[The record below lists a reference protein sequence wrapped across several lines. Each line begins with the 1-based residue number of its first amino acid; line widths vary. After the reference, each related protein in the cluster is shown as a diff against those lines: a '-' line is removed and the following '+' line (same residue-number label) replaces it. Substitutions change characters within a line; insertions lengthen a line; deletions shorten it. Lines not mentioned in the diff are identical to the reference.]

1 MASFD
6 TDALMDSIKDAANG
20 VLQLDVTTVRGFA
33 QDQLTQLAQQ
43 AEGIAAMQSAGAFD
57 GNDELRDH
65 FASQLQD
72 MTRNFA
78 MTLRG
83 LVAVTVEKLVTAIL
97 TVIGQ
102 AISTATGAALS
113 LPGA

>member
-1 MASFD
+1 
-6 TDALMDSIKDAANG
+6 
-20 VLQLDVTTVRGFA
+20 
-33 QDQLTQLAQQ
+33 
-43 AEGIAAMQSAGAFD
+43 
-57 GNDELRDH
+57 
-65 FASQLQD
+65 
-72 MTRNFA
+72 